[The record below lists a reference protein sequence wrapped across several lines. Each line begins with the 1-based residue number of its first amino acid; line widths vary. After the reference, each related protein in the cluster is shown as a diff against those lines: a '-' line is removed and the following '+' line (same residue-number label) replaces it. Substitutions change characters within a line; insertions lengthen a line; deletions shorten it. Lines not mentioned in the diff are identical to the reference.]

1 MDAVR
6 LTYRD
11 KLLDPRWQRMRLLV
25 FARDGWTCVAC
36 GESSGTL
43 HVHHLKYEAGK
54 NPWESEPDALATLCQ
69 LCHRL
74 VSPAA
79 MASLLAERDA
89 SAEELESA
97 AIRVEEALFEWL
109 ERRRTCS
116 NVTSHAPSVTEK
128 YFVSSCPNWRDLR
141 PRAGRVWTPDEDA
154 SLLLE
159 YDAGLPLEEIALSR
173 GRGVFGVAVRLYKLG
188 RKLPDQEFS

>member
-1 MDAVR
+1 
-6 LTYRD
+6 
-11 KLLDPRWQRMRLLV
+11 MRLLV

-36 GESSGTL
+36 GEGSRTL
-43 HVHHLKYEAGK
+43 NVHHLKYEAGK
-54 NPWESEPDALATLCQ
+54 NPWESEPDTLATLCQ

-79 MASLLAERDA
+79 MTSLLAEQGA

-97 AIRVEEALFEWL
+97 AIRVEEALLEWL

-116 NVTSHAPSVTEK
+116 KVTSNVRSVREK
-128 YFVSSCPNWRDLR
+128 YFVSSSPNWRELR

-154 SLLLE
+154 ALLLE

-173 GRGVFGVAVRLYKLG
+173 GRGVFGVGVRLYKLG
-188 RKLPDQEFS
+188 RKLPDQEFA